1 MVTVSKTKTSKS
13 KLASLTQLKMMAKKY
28 NVSSSGSRA
37 IIAKA
42 ISDLRGRYLTKGEI
56 EKLKPFLTKQT
67 KNRKILF
74 KIHYPKAIKKASLK
88 AKLAKQRRLKLA
100 KK

>member
-1 MVTVSKTKTSKS
+1 MITVSKTSKT

-28 NVSSSGSRA
+28 NVSASGSRA
-37 IIAKA
+37 MIAKT
-42 ISDLRGRYLTKGEI
+42 ISDLRGRHLTKGEI

-74 KIHYPKAIKKASLK
+74 KIHYPKAIQKASLK
-88 AKLAKQRRLKLA
+88 AKREKQRRHKLA